1 MDPVFDIVS
10 TVIFL
15 FADLLIG
22 ILATV
27 LISKSFAPMFL
38 KSKGLGFLKKG
49 NAAAALLLVSIIVS
63 AALLC
68 SDTIMTVQQN
78 LHLAAQTPEPER
90 TGFVASIA
98 FFGFLQ
104 VLASIGLGLGV
115 AFLSAK
121 LFDLLTKDISELKE
135 IQEGG
140 NIAAGLLLAGIILS
154 LTIFVKYP
162 FSSLVAFLVPMPSY
176 SVPL

>member
-22 ILATV
+22 IFATF
-27 LISKSFAPMFL
+27 LISKAFAPMFL
-38 KSKGLGFLKKG
+38 KSKGLQFLKKG
-49 NAAAALLLVSIIVS
+49 NAAASLLLVSIIISV
-63 AALLC
+63 ALLC

-78 LHLAAQTPEPER
+78 LHLAVQTPEPER

-98 FFGFLQ
+98 LFGFLQ

-121 LFDLLTKDISELKE
+121 LFDLLTKEISELKE
-135 IQEGG
+135 IEDTG
-140 NIAAGLLLAGIILS
+140 NMAAGILLAGIIVG

-162 FSSLVAFLVPMPSY
+162 FSSLVEFLVPMPSY
-176 SVPL
+176 TLPI